1 MNNKYSVYYD
11 GDGYYFKIGDELTK
25 SIGDV
30 VNAMIE
36 DIKGEGKFVD
46 VEFVDEIYKLIFTL
60 YDTDY
65 FFFCDPSLD
74 KFVGNTSKNLVFEQL
89 MTTFLEELYNTLT
102 EIKKDKG
109 KVIVKENMIYKIKD
123 GDFVKVEKTRVKD
136 VFKAIS
142 LENNCF
148 YYIDKEGNS
157 IDEDISFC
165 LYEKKLDWE
174 VDTKVWAV
182 DSSAKYVA
190 RHFSHY
196 RSPFFYCWVDGKT
209 SHTTSKTEPYKYV
222 YLAK

>member
-60 YDTDY
+60 YGTHY

-89 MTTFLEELYNTLT
+89 VTTFLEELYNTLT
-102 EIKKDKG
+102 EIKKNKG
-109 KVIVKENMIYKIKD
+109 KVIVKEMKM
-123 GDFVKVEKTRVKD
+123 
-136 VFKAIS
+136 
-142 LENNCF
+142 
-148 YYIDKEGNS
+148 DKELIKTFIFITTVVVVTIGVSLS
-157 IDEDISFC
+157 IIAGLYAIICWAFGFNFSFQIAFG
-165 LYEKKLDWE
+165 
-174 VDTKVWAV
+174 VWAL
-182 DSSAKYVA
+182 
-190 RHFSHY
+190 
-196 RSPFFYCWVDGKT
+196 
-209 SHTTSKTEPYKYV
+209 
-222 YLAK
+222 LALLSVIFKR